1 MLAVPVFNQ
10 VRLLVA
16 SLGRKTLKAIDFEL
30 KDLVNLYG
38 DDTRLYYLKC
48 LLDKIDFNDQKTNK
62 DQLVIQLVNQEISD
76 LIVTKPNFV
85 SLLCRALD
93 TSRFSSEA
101 SLGHF
106 IKVLMLPAI
115 SQIAVGLALI
125 HVEDRK
131 IAGEA
136 GKFLL
141 SKLEVVTSETHLTR
155 PPDHLMHK
163 LALFLQSQESLS
175 EKTRD
180 LYLRSFLPEYQNKLH
195 FRPFT
200 SSASADKSTSTATG
214 QTIDGKATQSAS
226 SQVSIAMIMC
236 DLGPS
241 CLATKEAFKKVIGQ
255 FQRILPEDLAQ
266 AIGMMAQI
274 RGSNTEKSTRDLV
287 SILKMEVAKDKKGGE
302 ESPSTYNWNISV
314 FVETIHEI
322 MPRHIWP
329 DVYQKFDYS
338 DFFIPDKKGFQ
349 LLVDT
354 YKAAAP
360 SSTFPLDPFLR
371 EWKNK
376 IGQLSFIRHAIAKA
390 NGPGFFSTSNR
401 VLSPIEGGLS
411 ENESKAK
418 SSWCSLDLI
427 DSLLKLGSNEDTNSS
442 VWEILRLGLRTD
454 PEMLLFG
461 LIHLRHQLDTPVG
474 KELLGMLVP
483 QVYWDFPATKE
494 LIQRIWMDK
503 TKREEFLMDS
513 LAMETTLNRGFTHK
527 ALEIILSLEGGLDKF
542 LQYNKELVFTVELA
556 VAAADLAGASAKKAF
571 GGGLEIWLKS
581 QIQKLQQP
589 FVTACMKFLHRAK
602 EAAAIPS
609 PEVSSALFG
618 VLFEST
624 ALMSPQSAEE
634 LQILYVSLG
643 PTAAAAAAVAGGGG
657 KQGDAAAAAAVTSVD
672 IEKEAHLYFKQIYE
686 GKISLEEVVET
697 LTNFKN
703 SKDSRENE
711 MFMCMIHA
719 LFDEYRFF
727 NQYPEKELRITAVLF
742 GLLIKHRLVYL
753 ETLGI
758 ALRYVLDALQK
769 KPNTNVFQFGMWA
782 LEQFKERLHQWPQY
796 CALLVEIQDLRQSY
810 PKLVSYIEMAASEAN
825 KQQQLALAQAGGGYD
840 NGGNGGDFTGG
851 YSPGTGNPDGTP
863 RLGDNSVENNNKR
876 IGDSKNGGASGDSK
890 KAISV
895 SAAITIPPEG
905 VRDKIH
911 FLINNLSKANVD
923 DKVLE
928 IKKFIEPNFFPYFSS
943 FLVTKRVAQEANHLE
958 MYASFLKKLGDRILY
973 KVITNDTYIQI
984 RVLMA
989 SEKIVQSFDER
1000 KKLKNLGSWLGLM
1013 TLARNRPIL
1022 AKQMRLKELVLEA
1035 YSNGKLIVVVP
1046 FVANVLEMSIHSKRI
1061 FKLPNPW
1068 MMAMLSLLKEV
1079 MEVDDLKL
1087 NLKFAIECLFNKLK
1101 IEVENVTTRDVLV
1114 NRPSHAGNLKPKEN
1128 NDPVNANQQSPQ
1140 QGVVNDPIGTGANS
1154 DAAQQRLIGQHGAG
1168 DEVKVE
1174 DAKDPTP
1181 YVKIHPSIALFERY
1195 PELKDL
1201 VPLAVEKAIQDIL
1214 NVVMRSVQIACVTT
1228 RSLIM
1233 KDFAM
1238 EPDHTKIQRAAHQ
1251 MVRKLTSSL
1260 ALVTCKD
1267 PLRSNIS
1274 SNLASKIE
1282 ERANSPHHPRIVV
1295 DQAMLEQACMQ
1306 ISADNLELGCTLVE
1320 NYAADRAKQD
1330 IDEILAAFYLR
1341 KQQGPAFPSSF
1352 PKSLPAE
1359 LKPAPN
1365 GELSFAQARV
1375 YDDFGSSRVHP
1386 DITKA
1391 AENAELKE
1399 AEHFPAGAL
1408 PGNATGGN
1416 NNGRRSRSAIGSQQ
1430 PQVAPASG
1438 LGNIADR
1445 IMDPAQQQSSSSS
1458 QVQAGQQQLLTNE
1471 AVLENLVG
1479 AYAALKKAIFA
1490 FPDGEIP
1497 LASLKSPKAQNIHKI
1512 MMSFPQMLRAAPRE
1526 ENSIFPKEVM
1536 FLTFAD
1542 KVFKDLFAERTNALT
1557 ISSQCAVLKYVVAAF
1572 PAAMDRMSE
1581 WLLLENEPELAE
1593 RKYRKA
1599 VVTALIG
1606 NHLVDTAY
1614 IDEYLRKL
1622 LISNL
1627 NHMSANHGGE
1637 PHPARWRE
1645 LQRTIDLCITLV
1657 RDLVVKETILPP
1669 KGLRNIIE
1677 VLLRLPAS
1685 VSRPFEQRIKML
1697 FDGLHSLRPEQ
1708 TAATAT
1714 NTAQSSGVR
1723 PGGAEDL
1730 KHDKSGSREGGSA
1743 GGGSF
1748 KVAELPVPVE
1758 DQETQEMRQRSTI
1771 VLDEWLTICLQ
1782 GTVSDKTYAQ
1792 YLQILRNEGLLA
1804 TTKSTNLFF
1813 RIITELCI
1821 NHSSKSQTMNYTTID
1836 ALAKLV
1842 VFLVKFLD
1850 NTNKIALLSAFLQ
1863 VAAHVLIRDHD
1874 AKKGMKIGFNQKSYL
1889 RLFTNLLYDLN
1900 TPDPSLDSSLI
1911 EVLNAFTHTFHKLRP
1926 SRVPAFAFAWVELI
1940 AHRMFMPKLLI
1951 SKPHR
1956 CSVMFKT
1963 LIVDLLE
1970 FLKPYLQ
1977 NAELTEQVHLLYKGT
1992 LRILLVLLHGFPEFL
2007 CEFHFSF
2014 CDAIPTTCIQMRNL
2028 ILSAFPRNVR
2038 LPDPLTPNLK
2048 VDLLPEIT
2056 HPPSIGCDVTEALI
2070 NHNVLAPLEQY
2081 VSTRQ
2086 PSSFPQKLC
2095 EKLQTSAA
2103 ADSKAAAAAEGS
2115 SSPSDAAAAG
2125 EYSSSSSKY
2134 DVRLVNSLVL
2144 HVGMQG
2150 IAKLQAKNEEGMD
2163 NACMDIFERLVM
2175 KLDPEG
2181 RYYVLNAI
2189 ANQLRYPNNHTHYFS
2204 CVLLYLFL
2212 HSEEMFVKEQITRVL
2227 LERLIVHQPHPWG
2240 LLITFIELIK
2250 NPQYEFSRQPFTNCA
2265 PEIARLFDS
2274 VTRSCMPAKE
2284 DGSGAAGGGARGGVH
2299 LPSAYAAMEEKKLGG
2314 GRP

>member
-1 MLAVPVFNQ
+1 L
-10 VRLLVA
+10 
-16 SLGRKTLKAIDFEL
+16 
-30 KDLVNLYG
+30 
-38 DDTRLYYLKC
+38 
-48 LLDKIDFNDQKTNK
+48 
-62 DQLVIQLVNQEISD
+62 
-76 LIVTKPNFV
+76 
-85 SLLCRALD
+85 
-93 TSRFSSEA
+93 
-101 SLGHF
+101 
-106 IKVLMLPAI
+106 
-115 SQIAVGLALI
+115 
-125 HVEDRK
+125 
-131 IAGEA
+131 
-136 GKFLL
+136 
-141 SKLEVVTSETHLTR
+141 
-155 PPDHLMHK
+155 
-163 LALFLQSQESLS
+163 
-175 EKTRD
+175 
-180 LYLRSFLPEYQNKLH
+180 
-195 FRPFT
+195 
-200 SSASADKSTSTATG
+200 
-214 QTIDGKATQSAS
+214 
-226 SQVSIAMIMC
+226 
-236 DLGPS
+236 
-241 CLATKEAFKKVIGQ
+241 
-255 FQRILPEDLAQ
+255 
-266 AIGMMAQI
+266 
-274 RGSNTEKSTRDLV
+274 
-287 SILKMEVAKDKKGGE
+287 
-302 ESPSTYNWNISV
+302 
-314 FVETIHEI
+314 
-322 MPRHIWP
+322 
-329 DVYQKFDYS
+329 
-338 DFFIPDKKGFQ
+338 
-349 LLVDT
+349 
-354 YKAAAP
+354 
-360 SSTFPLDPFLR
+360 
-371 EWKNK
+371 
-376 IGQLSFIRHAIAKA
+376 
-390 NGPGFFSTSNR
+390 
-401 VLSPIEGGLS
+401 
-411 ENESKAK
+411 
-418 SSWCSLDLI
+418 
-427 DSLLKLGSNEDTNSS
+427 
-442 VWEILRLGLRTD
+442 
-454 PEMLLFG
+454 
-461 LIHLRHQLDTPVG
+461 
-474 KELLGMLVP
+474 
-483 QVYWDFPATKE
+483 
-494 LIQRIWMDK
+494 
-503 TKREEFLMDS
+503 
-513 LAMETTLNRGFTHK
+513 
-527 ALEIILSLEGGLDKF
+527 
-542 LQYNKELVFTVELA
+542 
-556 VAAADLAGASAKKAF
+556 
-571 GGGLEIWLKS
+571 GLEIWLKS

-657 KQGDAAAAAAVTSVD
+657 KQGDAAAAAAAAAAAVTSVD

-928 IKKFIEPNFFPYFSS
+928 IKKFIEPNFFPYFSN

-1458 QVQAGQQQLLTNE
+1458 Q
-1471 AVLENLVG
+1471 
-1479 AYAALKKAIFA
+1479 
-1490 FPDGEIP
+1490 
-1497 LASLKSPKAQNIHKI
+1497 
-1512 MMSFPQMLRAAPRE
+1512 
-1526 ENSIFPKEVM
+1526 
-1536 FLTFAD
+1536 
-1542 KVFKDLFAERTNALT
+1542 
-1557 ISSQCAVLKYVVAAF
+1557 
-1572 PAAMDRMSE
+1572 
-1581 WLLLENEPELAE
+1581 
-1593 RKYRKA
+1593 
-1599 VVTALIG
+1599 
-1606 NHLVDTAY
+1606 
-1614 IDEYLRKL
+1614 
-1622 LISNL
+1622 
-1627 NHMSANHGGE
+1627 
-1637 PHPARWRE
+1637 
-1645 LQRTIDLCITLV
+1645 
-1657 RDLVVKETILPP
+1657 
-1669 KGLRNIIE
+1669 
-1677 VLLRLPAS
+1677 
-1685 VSRPFEQRIKML
+1685 
-1697 FDGLHSLRPEQ
+1697 
-1708 TAATAT
+1708 
-1714 NTAQSSGVR
+1714 
-1723 PGGAEDL
+1723 
-1730 KHDKSGSREGGSA
+1730 
-1743 GGGSF
+1743 
-1748 KVAELPVPVE
+1748 LPVPVE